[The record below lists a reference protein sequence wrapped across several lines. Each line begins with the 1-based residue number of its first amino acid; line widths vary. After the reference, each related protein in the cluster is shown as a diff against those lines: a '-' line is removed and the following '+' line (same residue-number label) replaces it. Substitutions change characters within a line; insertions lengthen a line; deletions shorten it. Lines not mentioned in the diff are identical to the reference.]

1 MASDMI
7 AKPIHG
13 RSKRSAAMIASAS
26 PLPSLQMCDP
36 ANRPRSPVRRLIVLG
51 SLSALSLGHAPAD
64 GEMFKCVDAGGKTS
78 YQGDPCQTVAETP
91 LKVQAPAPPEASPG
105 ARPTPAAAATPP
117 ATSPRTGTGLSTRG
131 PKGRIPTEADFRGPR
146 ETWER
151 LGLAIRRGDKDA
163 ALKELT
169 PSAQQRLASVFDTI
183 GSKSTPF
190 NAQELGSIRSVTLAG
205 EGLATITLKRKKAD
219 GIYMHDVN
227 LIRDAEGKWRIDNM

>member
-1 MASDMI
+1 
-7 AKPIHG
+7 
-13 RSKRSAAMIASAS
+13 MIASAS
-26 PLPSLQMCDP
+26 PLPYLQMSGRV
-36 ANRPRSPVRRLIVLG
+36 NRHRSTGWRLIVLG
-51 SLSALSLGHAPAD
+51 SLTALSLGHAPAD

-105 ARPTPAAAATPP
+105 ARPTPAAAASL
-117 ATSPRTGTGLSTRG
+117 AITSPKTGTGLATRG

-151 LGLAIRRGDKDA
+151 LRLAIRRGDKDA
-163 ALKELT
+163 ALTELT

-183 GSKSTPF
+183 GSKSKPF
-190 NAQELGSIRSVTLAG
+190 KAGELGSIRSVTLAG

-227 LIRDAEGKWRIDNM
+227 LIRDAEGKWHIDNM

>member
-1 MASDMI
+1 MSD
-7 AKPIHG
+7 PV
-13 RSKRSAAMIASAS
+13 
-26 PLPSLQMCDP
+26 D
-36 ANRPRSPVRRLIVLG
+36 RPHSPVLRLIVLG
-51 SLSALSLGHAPAD
+51 SLSALSLNHAPAD
-64 GEMFKCVDAGGKTS
+64 GEVFKCVDAGGKTS
-78 YQGDPCQTVAETP
+78 YQGAPCKTPAETP
-91 LKVQAPAPPEASPG
+91 LKVQAPAPPEASAG
-105 ARPTPAAAATPP
+105 ARPIPAAPAATPP
-117 ATSPRTGTGLSTRG
+117 ATRAKTGTGLSTRG
-131 PKGRIPTEADFRGPR
+131 PKDRIPTEADFRGPR

-183 GSKSTPF
+183 GSKSKPF
-190 NAQELGSIRSVTLAG
+190 KAEELGSIRSVTLAG